1 MNDPWID
8 YLYLSFLV
16 ISLLMMNCKYDNNQT
31 RMQTD
36 QSNGQNFSDDLQ
48 FLQAH
53 TDVLVLRA
61 PDSPALVVVSG
72 GLQGRVMTSTA
83 RGMNG
88 RSFGWINRPLFES
101 GDTLE
106 HMNAFGGEERFWLG
120 PEGGQYSIFFKKGDP
135 FDLDHWQTP
144 RLIDLDSYS
153 LRESTDHRA
162 VFEKDASLTNYS
174 GFRFNFRIERTIEM
188 LSKTEIRQNLGLPDA
203 LDLPVVG
210 YQTNNQLINTGS
222 EDWKEETGLLSIWLL
237 GMYNPS
243 ESTTVIIPYYEG
255 EESDFGPVVNDTYFG
270 KVPED
275 RLKMK
280 DNVIYFKGDGKYR
293 SKIGLSPARAK
304 NVCGSYDTENQ
315 LLTIV
320 QYSKPEGMNRYVN
333 SLWEIQEEPYRGD
346 VINSYNDGP
355 PEPGKSPLGPFYEL
369 ETSSPALALK
379 KGESDIHIQRTY
391 HFEGEEA
398 MLDQIMQQILG
409 VSVQQVNEAF

>member
-106 HMNAFGGEERFWLG
+106 HMNAFDGEERFWLG